1 MILQNQRV
9 NKDIIIGIDA
19 GTSLIK
25 AVAFTHNGKEIGNS
39 SVPNEYKIS
48 SNGNAT
54 QSLELTWKNCC
65 RVIKLLKDQFSN
77 LEKRVS
83 AISVTGQGDGTW
95 LINEKGEPVCDAWL
109 WLDSR
114 SSDIAKKLSNL
125 ASEEMR
131 FISTG
136 TGMFAG
142 QQSSQLL
149 FMETHHP
156 EILNKSKT
164 AFHCKDW
171 IYYKLTGVKGTD
183 PSESCFTFGNFR
195 TQNYDE
201 DVISSLGLNKR
212 KNILPKIING
222 SKTNH
227 SLTSE
232 ASSLIGLSSGTPVV
246 LSYIDAVCA
255 FLGSGGYE
263 TNKNVGSSSLGTT
276 SVHMKAAQISKIKLN
291 THLKSGYVMLLPI
304 ENTALQLQTNMSGM
318 MNVNWLISLVNDI
331 FKDFNIQF
339 NNKNFLNKIDK
350 WIENTEPQKLIYHPY
365 ISEAGERGP
374 FINSE
379 AQASLLGLSSK
390 HRFPEIVRS
399 FIEGLCF
406 AAREC
411 YLAMGEIPEEIRI
424 TGGGSQSVSIR
435 NIFSNILKTNVR
447 TSTRKE
453 AGAAGAAMTAAMS
466 LGIYN
471 EWNKCIEE
479 WVTPLLGDIEKFDK
493 NYANTYDE
501 LFETYLNSRSK
512 IMPIWKQLN

>member
-1 MILQNQRV
+1 
-9 NKDIIIGIDA
+9 
-19 GTSLIK
+19 
-25 AVAFTHNGKEIGNS
+25 
-39 SVPNEYKIS
+39 
-48 SNGNAT
+48 
-54 QSLELTWKNCC
+54 
-65 RVIKLLKDQFSN
+65 
-77 LEKRVS
+77 
-83 AISVTGQGDGTW
+83 
-95 LINEKGEPVCDAWL
+95 
-109 WLDSR
+109 
-114 SSDIAKKLSNL
+114 
-125 ASEEMR
+125 
-131 FISTG
+131 
-136 TGMFAG
+136 
-142 QQSSQLL
+142 
-149 FMETHHP
+149 
-156 EILNKSKT
+156 
-164 AFHCKDW
+164 
-171 IYYKLTGVKGTD
+171 
-183 PSESCFTFGNFR
+183 
-195 TQNYDE
+195 
-201 DVISSLGLNKR
+201 
-212 KNILPKIING
+212 
-222 SKTNH
+222 
-227 SLTSE
+227 
-232 ASSLIGLSSGTPVV
+232 
-246 LSYIDAVCA
+246 
-255 FLGSGGYE
+255 
-263 TNKNVGSSSLGTT
+263 
-276 SVHMKAAQISKIKLN
+276 
-291 THLKSGYVMLLPI
+291 MLLPI

-339 NNKNFLNKIDK
+339 SNKNFLNKIDK

-374 FINSE
+374 FINSD